1 MSIPYVADEEEWDS
15 LIVREQTSPL
25 LRTWGTFAVS
35 PWQNGLYKP
44 ITNHFLHLGWRSTNN
59 YVKEG
64 VNGCTS
70 VVVPMHRAFLVYMAS
85 HNFTHACTRPLR
97 VYGSLFLLSRKKRCN
112 SKVFSFFLHFFRLLH
127 CKVANHTGLTC
138 TRFAKRPVFIP
149 DSDTAAVYHQAHFFY
164 LHFLKH
170 LEVKEES
177 KRCNLSAD
185 YILLSFRCCA
195 NVDRPTWKLLLPC
208 CFKLAWGL
216 APFQSF

>member
-1 MSIPYVADEEEWDS
+1 MTLRNRDRDLFFTFTFWSKTDEPTPWTVGGMDDGKLTLLYFLETIRIMSIPYVADEEEWDS

-112 SKVFSFFLHFFRLLH
+112 SIK
-127 CKVANHTGLTC
+127 
-138 TRFAKRPVFIP
+138 
-149 DSDTAAVYHQAHFFY
+149 FFY
-164 LHFLKH
+164 LVFSSFFSLAA
-170 LEVKEES
+170 LQSS
-177 KRCNLSAD
+177 KPHR
-185 YILLSFRCCA
+185 
-195 NVDRPTWKLLLPC
+195 VDVHTICKTSSIHPW
-208 CFKLAWGL
+208 
-216 APFQSF
+216 